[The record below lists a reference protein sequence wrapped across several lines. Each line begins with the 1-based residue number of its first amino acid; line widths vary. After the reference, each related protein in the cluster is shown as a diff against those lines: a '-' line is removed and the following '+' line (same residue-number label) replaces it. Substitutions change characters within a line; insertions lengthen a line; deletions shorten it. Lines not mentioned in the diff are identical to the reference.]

1 MENYLNIKN
10 KIVVISGAAGFLAN
24 TLIIEFLKNGA
35 EVYGIDNNYKMLMS
49 QYKKIKNKYPDF
61 SGVFDWEYLNAPPDK
76 TDPSQWSKRMKQI

>member
-10 KIVVISGAAGFLAN
+10 KVVVISGAAGFLAN

-49 QYKKIKNKYPDF
+49 QYKKIKNKYF
-61 SGVFDWEYLNAPPDK
+61 L
-76 TDPSQWSKRMKQI
+76 KRLIKLENQYKFFLYNFEIKK